1 MWYWFAGNINSNWP
15 TGTTLRLTGWLACGW
30 WWPLNQV
37 EAGSWSW
44 LFEIL
49 FKLKIIFSINIQIHI
64 ISIWPER
71 RRSVAAN
78 LKSISSARLGP
89 YSFLLCIP
97 VLFMLLEIPRIIL
110 YSVCILH
117 IKALVAV
124 ILTPTY
130 RGLRSKDDGYNV
142 LHTYPCP
149 TAHCPFYQP
158 LNQLTVHSLTEEGS
172 LLLLLLSNH
181 HFSVPTVNRQH
192 QQGVVFLVLRLS

>member
-1 MWYWFAGNINSNWP
+1 MAREEKKCSSKSEINFFCSCWTIFLSSLHPRFVYVIGNSPDNIVFCVY
-15 TGTTLRLTGWLACGW
+15 LA
-30 WWPLNQV
+30 
-37 EAGSWSW
+37 
-44 LFEIL
+44 
-49 FKLKIIFSINIQIHI
+49 
-64 ISIWPER
+64 
-71 RRSVAAN
+71 
-78 LKSISSARLGP
+78 
-89 YSFLLCIP
+89 Y
-97 VLFMLLEIPRIIL
+97 
-110 YSVCILH
+110 
-117 IKALVAV
+117 KALVAV

-172 LLLLLLSNH
+172 LLLLLSNH